1 MRQSAL
7 GLGRGRGDDA
17 AGDAISGVARG
28 IGLHV
33 VGLFVDDDG
42 GASVG
47 EDAVRRGG
55 VEGEIVDL
63 ERGLADVAFADFD
76 VLRQVA
82 GVVAQRVE
90 GAVLLVLRIEVAAR
104 GLEVG
109 SVAEGFGVDVDGV
122 LAYGEILEVE
132 LDGEFVLVLCEGRS
146 AGVVAGAG
154 LDGDDQG
161 VLGFGER
168 GRGEEAKSK
177 DGESCAHR
185 LDLQIVYRIRIT
197 EYWPRKQ
204 RGAEL
209 VCKIRNMTSVRSVS
223 TWKYLL
229 ALFVFAIVPATIPA
243 AVAQRAAHTAPE
255 AEAAQDAKPVAGD
268 AKGAAPDA
276 KSGAT
281 PGMPVAQPP
290 LPPDAHAEQ
299 SIQMEGKTLHYTVT
313 VGTLAVRDSKGALSG
328 EVVYT
333 AYIVEGKD
341 RPVTFAFNGGPGA
354 ASVYL
359 NLGAIGPKR
368 VAFGAEGQSPSD
380 PATLTDNPGTWL
392 DFTDLVFI
400 DPIGTGFSRS
410 LVSVDEAKK
419 QFYGPDQDIEYLSK
433 NVYDWLVKNGRLE
446 SRKYIVGE
454 SYGGYRGP
462 RLTAYL
468 QSKIGVAVN
477 GLVLVS
483 PALSPDAG
491 SQDLSPIPWML
502 TLPSIVAANY
512 ERQGKLTN
520 ENMASV
526 IDYTRGEYAVD
537 LMKGT
542 SDPEATPRVVK
553 KVTELTGLDRNVCAA
568 IGRTAGDAGVFAG
581 GVSRD
586 GQAG

>member
-1 MRQSAL
+1 MT
-7 GLGRGRGDDA
+7 GRG
-17 AGDAISGVARG
+17 
-28 IGLHV
+28 
-33 VGLFVDDDG
+33 
-42 GASVG
+42 
-47 EDAVRRGG
+47 VR
-55 VEGEIVDL
+55 
-63 ERGLADVAFADFD
+63 
-76 VLRQVA
+76 
-82 GVVAQRVE
+82 
-90 GAVLLVLRIEVAAR
+90 
-104 GLEVG
+104 
-109 SVAEGFGVDVDGV
+109 
-122 LAYGEILEVE
+122 
-132 LDGEFVLVLCEGRS
+132 
-146 AGVVAGAG
+146 
-154 LDGDDQG
+154 
-161 VLGFGER
+161 
-168 GRGEEAKSK
+168 
-177 DGESCAHR
+177 
-185 LDLQIVYRIRIT
+185 
-197 EYWPRKQ
+197 
-204 RGAEL
+204 L
-209 VCKIRNMTSVRSVS
+209 VCKIRDMTSVRSFS
-223 TWKYLL
+223 TLKYLL
-229 ALFVFAIVPATIPA
+229 ASFVFAIVPAMIPA
-243 AVAQRAAHTAPE
+243 AVAQ
-255 AEAAQDAKPVAGD
+255 DAKPGAGD
-268 AKGAAPDA
+268 AKAAAPDA

-299 SIQMEGKTLHYTVT
+299 SIQMDGKTLHYTVT
-313 VGTLAVRDSKGALSG
+313 VGTLPVRDSKGALSG

-333 AYIVEGKD
+333 AYLVEGKD

-410 LVSVDEAKK
+410 LVPVDEAKK

-433 NVYDWLVKNGRLE
+433 NVYDWLVKNGRLQ

-483 PALSPDAG
+483 PALAPDAG

-553 KVTELTGLDRNVCAA
+553 KVTELTGLDATFVRQSGGRLETQAFLREEFRETGKLGSRYDPNVTAYDPFPYNPTQETNDPILLSIIAPTTTAMVDFVTRTVGWKTDARYNALSFEVNRLWDQSSSNGAFSGSASATDLRVAVATDPKLRVVIAHGWADLSCPFMGSVLTVSQIPIMGDPTRVQVHEYPGGHMYYA
-568 IGRTAGDAGVFAG
+568 RTASSLALRKDVMEMVAKH
-581 GVSRD
+581 
-586 GQAG
+586 